1 MKKNKGIIAV
11 LIVLVVAAAAV
22 FGYYKYSATKP
33 AEVSES
39 VSVSETQSEEKTT
52 RNTTVPTTAEP
63 TTEEPTTE
71 EATVSKEDYEA
82 VKTGVWYLYNE
93 KEKTAYAFE
102 FTGKDR
108 VEIAYFDDNNTAG
121 LDAKY
126 FTTSEDYEI
135 KNLEG
140 DIVIELEDPINDN
153 ESFMFTLQ
161 KGKVCYGRAKLDNE
175 DEVSLDIV
183 FNHFND

>member
-1 MKKNKGIIAV
+1 M
-11 LIVLVVAAAAV
+11 
-22 FGYYKYSATKP
+22 
-33 AEVSES
+33 
-39 VSVSETQSEEKTT
+39 
-52 RNTTVPTTAEP
+52 
-63 TTEEPTTE
+63 
-71 EATVSKEDYEA
+71 
-82 VKTGVWYLYNE
+82 WYLYNE